1 MSGIHTMTTRSKS
14 KDNKPPPLHI
24 EDDDDDSVDENGNLK
39 GFIDY
44 DCEDD
49 FDHEEFDRQVS
60 RLRGG
65 KPNKSKKIKKE
76 NIENYLKPNTKLWS
90 HISRANNNFLKFSF
104 GALGYGLGIAAGMSL
119 GYQIEKK
126 PHIIF
131 CILSDGE
138 LNEGSIWESLM
149 FISHHNLKN
158 IVILVDHNKLQSF
171 GSTSDVINLNSYRK
185 KFKSFNFNFFEIDG
199 HNVSSLIKI
208 FKLNSRRPK
217 VVLCNTVKGKGL
229 KRIEGLLSS
238 HYYPAKKEDLELI
251 N

>member
-1 MSGIHTMTTRSKS
+1 MIAKQIRKEIIKLSFLTNSPHLGSSLSCVEILVSVFEFIKGKKKAFEVIFSKGHAAMAYYAT
-14 KDNKPPPLHI
+14 L
-24 EDDDDDSVDENGNLK
+24 
-39 GFIDY
+39 Y
-44 DCEDD
+44 AY
-49 FDHEEFDRQVS
+49 
-60 RLRGG
+60 
-65 KPNKSKKIKKE
+65 KKIKRE
-76 NIENYLKPNTKLWS
+76 NIENYLKPKTKLWS
-90 HISRANNNFLKFSF
+90 HISRSNNNFLKFSF
-104 GALGYGLGIAAGMSL
+104 GALGYGLGIAAGMSY

-149 FISHHNLKN
+149 FISHHNLNN
-158 IVILVDHNKLQSF
+158 IVILVDRNKLQSF

-217 VVLCNTVKGKGL
+217 VVLCNTVKGKGV

-238 HYYPAKKEDLELI
+238 HYYPAKKEDLELS

>member
-1 MSGIHTMTTRSKS
+1 MTAKQIRKEIIKLSFSTNSPHLGSSLSCVEILVSVFEFIKGKKKAFEVIFSKGHAAMAYYATLYS
-14 KDNKPPPLHI
+14 
-24 EDDDDDSVDENGNLK
+24 
-39 GFIDY
+39 Y
-44 DCEDD
+44 
-49 FDHEEFDRQVS
+49 
-60 RLRGG
+60 
-65 KPNKSKKIKKE
+65 KKIKKE

-158 IVILVDHNKLQSF
+158 IVILVDRNKLQSF

-199 HNVSSLIKI
+199 HNVNSLIKI
-208 FKLNSRRPK
+208 FKLNSLRPK
-217 VVLCNTVKGKGL
+217 VVLCNTVKGKGV